1 MKTIWASKNE
11 NKKKMKRKNTHTH
24 TRTHAHKQVKHINTR
39 KKKEW
44 MDRRLCVSV
53 WSDDARRA
61 RVNRS
66 ALRAGERG
74 NDNNSKKEERR
85 EKRRRKACLFPA

>member
-1 MKTIWASKNE
+1 
-11 NKKKMKRKNTHTH
+11 
-24 TRTHAHKQVKHINTR
+24 
-39 KKKEW
+39 